1 MLDVSKLE
9 IDRRYCV
16 QLMPGRPR
24 CLMLLLHCKGP
35 GPLVF
40 RDEKTISTRCRS
52 LRWSMSDSPTK
63 KSRKPASRRR
73 PTNLRPQQQ
82 RSMSETGLPRL
93 QGLREGSDGENDSRF
108 GGEGSNEAAAAAES
122 E

>member
-40 RDEKTISTRCRS
+40 RDEKNNLYSVPQSQVVYVGLTDEEIAKACEQ
-52 LRWSMSDSPTK
+52 K
-63 KSRKPASRRR
+63 KADELKAAALALDERNR
-73 PTNLRPQQQ
+73 
-82 RSMSETGLPRL
+82 
-93 QGLREGSDGENDSRF
+93 
-108 GGEGSNEAAAAAES
+108 AAAAARAAGRQRWRERLTFWRRGKQ
-122 E
+122 